1 MGNVGFRELLHRGMD
16 ARHIGVAVSE
26 NFYIE
31 GWMRVTSALL
41 GKTYTYKYTI
51 DKDNTQGWI
60 WFKIELIQV
69 EDAT

>member
-1 MGNVGFRELLHRGMD
+1 
-16 ARHIGVAVSE
+16 
-26 NFYIE
+26 
-31 GWMRVTSALL
+31 MRVTSALF

>member
-1 MGNVGFRELLHRGMD
+1 MAFTLGEYNEWETT
-16 ARHIGVAVSE
+16 VSE